1 MTTPGQRRGLKGIPA
16 QNRGPFIFF
25 LCRRRSRFGESG
37 SRTVSSFVF
46 APYALNIQCGKP
58 WRLGCEDAWDREP
71 GRARGLV
78 GEGTQSSGWGEGGR
92 FQTCHPCLGTAKG
105 TVEVTLCPVPASSI
119 AGCPLVRVPLSETN
133 PSPADSSSPLES
145 LSSCQAGRH
154 GSLQDDVPPCS
165 TAALWYHRS

>member
-1 MTTPGQRRGLKGIPA
+1 MG
-16 QNRGPFIFF
+16 NRAPEQFPR
-25 LCRRRSRFGESG
+25 LCLLLH
-37 SRTVSSFVF
+37 
-46 APYALNIQCGKP
+46 ALNIQCGKP

-105 TVEVTLCPVPASSI
+105 TVEVTLGPVPASSI

-133 PSPADSSSPLES
+133 PTLPIAHLPWKAFLSARPGATALCRMTCHRAARPPSGTTSVKSS
-145 LSSCQAGRH
+145 R
-154 GSLQDDVPPCS
+154 LQPC
-165 TAALWYHRS
+165 